1 MSSNEPSKEVAHHT
15 LHQAVKRTR
24 ELHKQKNEL
33 RLKRNEPAS
42 ILVAPLVKSIEEN
55 GNKEDLANAHKALLE
70 QSRELLSKVKLPSPR
85 HNPQLPTPERGGFTQ
100 VISAPFWT
108 AQWYQGG
115 PGPNTDTADT
125 SNGEVQI
132 KAYAPPDPTN
142 VSSYAAAGVATFFNP
157 PLGGIYNLSVQADWE
172 WGWFIGG
179 GTKGG
184 GSTSAMFTYCVFAY
198 LDGQHLPQYDRSQ
211 TVTIWSDSVGPS
223 TISNFNNPW
232 GYQQDEAFNPPPLTL
247 QLASGL
253 GYAFWAWFVVN
264 ADSDVSSGGVAGN
277 VLALVNSFTLV
288 STD

>member
-1 MSSNEPSKEVAHHT
+1 MSPNEPSKETAHYN
-15 LHQAVKRTR
+15 LHQVVKRTR
-24 ELHKQKNEL
+24 ELDKQKNEL

-42 ILVAPLVKSIEEN
+42 VLIAPLVKFIEEN
-55 GNKEDLANAHKALLE
+55 GNKEDLAKAHEALLK
-70 QSRELLSKVKLPSPR
+70 QSHDILSKVKLPSPR
-85 HNPQLPTPERGGFTQ
+85 QNPHHPTPERGGFNK

-115 PGPNTDTADT
+115 PGPNTDTANA
-125 SNGEVQI
+125 SNGEVQVR
-132 KAYAPPDPTN
+132 AYAPPDPTN

-157 PLGGIYNLSVQADWE
+157 PFGGIYNLSVQADWE

-179 GTKGG
+179 GVKGG
-184 GSTSAMFTYCVFAY
+184 GSTSATFTYWVFAY
-198 LDGQHLPQYDRSQ
+198 LNGQHLPQYDRSQ

-223 TISNFNNPW
+223 TITNFNNPS
-232 GYQQDEAFNPPPLTL
+232 GYQQEEAFNPPQVTL

-264 ADSDVSSGGVAGN
+264 ADSDVSSSGAAGN
-277 VLALVNSFTLV
+277 VLARVNSFTLV